1 MKKLKMVQVVFFV
14 ALALI
19 ISSCGSSRQI
29 SRIDSNET
37 VDLSGNWN
45 DTDSRLVAEEMIT
58 DVIGRNWLSEFQI
71 AKSAKP
77 VVIVGEIRNKSSE
90 HINVETFIKDIEKEL
105 INSGK
110 IRFVATAEER
120 EQIRAERKDQGDFA
134 SDETMKKFYR
144 ELGADFLMS
153 GVISSINDK
162 YEGEEVKF
170 YQIDLQLINIETNEK
185 VWIGDKKIKKYI
197 SSSEYSR

>member
-1 MKKLKMVQVVFFV
+1 MKKIQIVQLVLL
-14 ALALI
+14 LAVTLF
-19 ISSCGSSRQI
+19 ISSCGSSRQV
-29 SRIDSNET
+29 SRIDARET

-45 DTDSRLVAEEMIT
+45 DTDSRLVAEEMVS
-58 DVIGRNWLSEFQI
+58 DVVSRNWLSEFQI

-90 HINVETFIKDIEKEL
+90 HINMSTFIKDIEKEL

-110 IRFVATAEER
+110 IRFVATDEER
-120 EQIRAERKDQGDFA
+120 EQIREERKDQGEFA
-134 SDETMKKFYR
+134 SDASMKKFYR

-153 GVISSINDK
+153 GVLSSINDK

-185 VWIGDKKIKKYI
+185 VWIGDKKIKKFI
-197 SSSEYSR
+197 SSSGYSR